1 MTHITLMLYALQTI
15 LVVVSPL
22 PVLFNNKQK
31 INNLTCARDVDTLA
45 DKCPPVL
52 IGKNTFS

>member
-1 MTHITLMLYALQTI
+1 MLYALQTI

-22 PVLFNNKQK
+22 PVLFDNKQK
-31 INNLTCARDVDTLA
+31 INNLTCARDVVTLA

-52 IGKNTFS
+52 IGKNTF